1 MSNTTYR
8 VTRNGALIASGL
20 SAGRLLTSNYQDDPE
35 CEIVEEAVGSPLST
49 PVTQYDVDHVLAGLR
64 RGDQPVSHE
73 IVARMWAEV
82 LQRRG
87 S

>member
-1 MSNTTYR
+1 MATKPTT
-8 VTRNGALIASGL
+8 
-20 SAGRLLTSNYQDDPE
+20 P
-35 CEIVEEAVGSPLST
+35 ST

-64 RGDQPVSHE
+64 RADQPVSHE
-73 IVARMWAEV
+73 IVARMWTEI